1 MMVAEGIVEAGAVKS
16 EKRRTCPI
24 LKAQCLREGCA
35 VWYND
40 ECAFVA
46 LCRLLKDLKGAVECS

>member
-1 MMVAEGIVEAGAVKS
+1 MMVAEGIVEADAVKS

-24 LKAQCLREGCA
+24 LKTQCLREGCA

-40 ECAFVA
+40 ECAF
-46 LCRLLKDLKGAVECS
+46 CRSLQAF